1 MALNSIVL
9 DDGVTSSDR
18 PVSLIRMTLLR
29 ENSMAGYVILDIH
42 ITDEALHAEFRQ
54 RVGPLVEARGGK
66 FLIRGEVVE
75 TIGFELTAGHRMVV
89 MEFETIEQAREWPTL
104 PQHLP
109 EYAEL
114 REIRDRSA
122 KVNTIIVEGN

>member
-1 MALNSIVL
+1 
-9 DDGVTSSDR
+9 
-18 PVSLIRMTLLR
+18 
-29 ENSMAGYVILDIH
+29 MAGYVILDIH
-42 ITDEALHAEFRQ
+42 ITDEALHAEFRR

-66 FLIRGEVVE
+66 FLVRGEVVE
-75 TIGFELTAGHRMVV
+75 TIGFDLTAGHRVVV

-114 REIRDRSA
+114 NSVEIRDRSA
-122 KVNTIIVEGN
+122 NVNTIIIEGN